1 MTALVTGD
9 RLLDILRRSGLV
21 ADARL
26 VPFAARPDLVADATA
41 LAAALI
47 AAGLLTPFQAKLLL
61 AGKYR
66 GLVLGSYRILDQIG
80 RGGMGTVY
88 LAEHASLKR
97 KVAVKVLAG
106 HQATTDHGTAQFY
119 REAQAA
125 AALDHPNIVKVYDI
139 GRFGSVHYIA
149 MEYVDG
155 RTLAQLLAAGP
166 VPFDAAAD
174 YVAQAAAGLQAAGDR
189 GFVHRDVKPENLIV
203 DRGGTLKILDLGL
216 AHEAAAVGADRPAL
230 DTASV
235 HGTPDYIAPEQA
247 LNAPVDIRTD
257 IYSLGVTFYALLTGR
272 PPFTGTTS
280 QKLLQHQLNAAP
292 PFGDLPTPP
301 PPELERV
308 VAKMMAKRP
317 ADRYQQPADV
327 IDALA
332 PWLSPSALAA
342 TQTWSTGA
350 TLSRSST
357 SVTALPDPPAPKSR
371 AWLLP
376 AAGVVLAALVVAC
389 VAAAVVLLG

>member
-9 RLLDILRRSGLV
+9 RLLDILRRSKLV
-21 ADARL
+21 AESRL
-26 VPFAARPDLVADATA
+26 APFAARPDLVADAAA

-88 LAEHASLKR
+88 LAEHASLQR

-106 HQATTDHGTAQFY
+106 HQATTDRGTAQFY

-125 AALDHPNIVKVYDI
+125 AALDHPNIVKVYDV

-149 MEYVDG
+149 MEYVEG
-155 RTLAQLLAAGP
+155 QTLAQLLAANGP
-166 VPFDAAAD
+166 VPFDAAAE
-174 YVAQAAAGLQAAGDR
+174 YVAQAAAGLQAASDR
-189 GFVHRDVKPENLIV
+189 GFVHRDIKPENLIV
-203 DRGGTLKILDLGL
+203 DRAGTLKILDLGL
-216 AHEAAAVGADRPAL
+216 AHEAAAAGAGGAEIDAAG
-230 DTASV
+230 T
-235 HGTPDYIAPEQA
+235 HGTPDYVAPEQA
-247 LNAPVDIRTD
+247 LNAAVDIRTD

-272 PPFTGTTS
+272 PPFAGTTS
-280 QKLLQHQLNAAP
+280 QKLLQHQLNDAP

-317 ADRYQQPADV
+317 ADRYQQPAEV

-332 PWLSPSALAA
+332 PWLSASALAA
-342 TQTWSTGA
+342 TQTWSSEA
-350 TLSRSST
+350 TLGRPGT
-357 SVTALPDPPAPKSR
+357 GVRLLEPPPKSR
-371 AWLLP
+371 DWLLP
-376 AAGVVLAALVVAC
+376 AAGVVLAALVVGC
-389 VAAAVVLLG
+389 VATAVMLLG

>member
-9 RLLDILRRSGLV
+9 RLLDIVRRSGLV
-21 ADARL
+21 AAGPL
-26 VPFAARPDLVADATA
+26 APFAAQPGLVADAAA
-41 LAAALI
+41 LAEALI
-47 AAGLLTPFQAKLLL
+47 AAELLTPFQAKLLL

-66 GLVLGSYRILDQIG
+66 GLMLGSYKILDQIG

-88 LAEHASLKR
+88 LAEHTNLKR

-106 HQATTDHGTAQFY
+106 HQATDGGTAQFY

-149 MEYVDG
+149 MEYVEG

-166 VPFDAAAD
+166 VPFAAAAD

-189 GFVHRDVKPENLIV
+189 GFVHRDIKPENLIV
-203 DRGGTLKILDLGL
+203 DRSGTLKILDLGL
-216 AHEAAAVGADRPAL
+216 AHAL
-230 DTASV
+230 DDGGGSAAPASAAF

-247 LNAPVDIRTD
+247 LNAPVDTRTD
-257 IYSLGVTFYALLTGR
+257 IYSLGVTLYALLTGR

-292 PFGDLPTPP
+292 PFGELPTPP
-301 PPELERV
+301 PAELEGV

-350 TLSRSST
+350 TLSRSSV
-357 SVTALPDPPAPKSR
+357 SVLLLPPPPPEPR

-389 VAAAVVLLG
+389 VATAVVLLG

>member
-9 RLLDILRRSGLV
+9 RLLDIVRRSGLV
-21 ADARL
+21 AAGRL
-26 VPFAARPDLVADATA
+26 AEFAAQPGLVADAAA

-66 GLVLGSYRILDQIG
+66 GLVLGSYKILDQIG

-88 LAEHASLKR
+88 LAEHTSLRR

-106 HQATTDHGTAQFY
+106 QQATTDEATTQFY

-139 GRFGSVHYIA
+139 GRFGSTHYIA

-155 RTLAQLLAAGP
+155 QTLAQLLAAGP
-166 VPFDAAAD
+166 VPFEAAAD
-174 YVAQAAAGLQAAGDR
+174 YAAQAAAGLQAAGDR
-189 GFVHRDVKPENLIV
+189 GFVHRDIKPENLIV
-203 DRGGTLKILDLGL
+203 DRAGTLKILDLGL
-216 AHEAAAVGADRPAL
+216 AHAIDGDRATP
-230 DTASV
+230 DTGSV
-235 HGTPDYIAPEQA
+235 QGTPDYIAPEQA
-247 LNAPVDIRTD
+247 LNGPVDTRTD
-257 IYSLGVTFYALLTGR
+257 IYSLGVTLYALLTGR
-272 PPFTGTTS
+272 PPFAGTTS

-292 PFGDLPTPP
+292 PFGDLPTRPP
-301 PPELERV
+301 AELERV

-317 ADRYQQPADV
+317 VDRYQQPADV

-350 TLSRSST
+350 TLSRSGT
-357 SVTALPDPPAPKSR
+357 EVLTRPARPPR
-371 AWLLP
+371 AWILP
-376 AAGVVLAALVVAC
+376 AAGVVLAGLVVAC
-389 VAAAVVLLG
+389 VAAAVTLLR